1 MRANLM
7 ILVALVL
14 GATYTLGQTG
24 TINAAVGTKTSPP
37 SINARKAKIPVQ
49 VSFRMPSRDETLY
62 SAFP

>member
-1 MRANLM
+1 MRANPM
-7 ILVALVL
+7 ILATLVL

-24 TINAAVGTKTSPP
+24 ITNAAVGTKTSPP
-37 SINARKAKIPVQ
+37 SITARKAKIPVQ